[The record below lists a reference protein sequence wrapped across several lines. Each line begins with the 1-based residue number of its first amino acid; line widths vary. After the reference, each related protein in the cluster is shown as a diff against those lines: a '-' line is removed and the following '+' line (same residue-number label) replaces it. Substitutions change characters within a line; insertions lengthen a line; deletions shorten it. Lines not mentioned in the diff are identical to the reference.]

1 VAKKR
6 PREVL
11 IAIGSPRRK
20 GNSTILA
27 RRIAAGARAAGAEV
41 ETVRLHDLEIRPCTA
56 CNACRKDSADGCV
69 LQDGMQGLY
78 PRLRACDALVIA
90 SPIYWFTVSAQT
102 KLFLDR
108 WYGLGGPQGYPDL
121 KGKRV
126 GVALTYADPDPFVS
140 GAANA
145 LRMFQDACRYV
156 GADLIG
162 MVYGTAWEAGEIKAN
177 KALLKQARELGKRL
191 AADV

>member
-1 VAKKR
+1 MAKKR
-6 PREVL
+6 PRQVL

-27 RRIAAGARAAGAEV
+27 QRIAAGARAAGAEV

-56 CNACRKDSADGCV
+56 CNACRKDSADDCV

-156 GADLIG
+156 DADLIG

-191 AADV
+191 AADA